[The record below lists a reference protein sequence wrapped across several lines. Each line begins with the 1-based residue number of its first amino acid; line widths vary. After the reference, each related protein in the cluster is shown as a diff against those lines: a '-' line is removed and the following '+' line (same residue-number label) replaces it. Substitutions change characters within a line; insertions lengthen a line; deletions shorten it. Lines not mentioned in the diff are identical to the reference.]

1 MAKPA
6 RYYGRTTTEVYMF
19 RKVALLS
26 LAAVMIAGGLTAI
39 PANAATKVKN
49 GVACKK
55 PGATTK
61 SGGSTYRCARNPL
74 IKNAKLTWLSQECVT
89 LAASYNRSKASLPT
103 AKAKTDAALVDL
115 DVEIAKWKIDADQA
129 VIDIAEYEA
138 KNVLIKDALAK
149 LKADTAN
156 AAANRTKIS
165 QFETAIKNYETAIK
179 AKGIFA
185 RNLTRAEANKKIVE
199 GTYKNVVAEVGTAKS
214 MADLICARG
223 N

>member
-1 MAKPA
+1 
-6 RYYGRTTTEVYMF
+6 MF

-39 PANAATKVKN
+39 PANAATKVSN

-55 PGATTK
+55 SGATTK
-61 SGGSTYRCARNPL
+61 SRGTTYRCARNPL

-89 LAASYNRSKASLPT
+89 LGASYNRSKASLPT